1 MSRPRGTASD
11 PAVSPAVSEAGTT
24 AAGGAPASVLIVGCG
39 YVGSELARQ
48 LVADGVRV
56 FGVRRDPTGLPD
68 GVVPVA
74 ADVTDPASL
83 RAALPHEVDAIV
95 YAVSPA
101 TRSGDAYR
109 RAYVDGLRHVVATI
123 AGASSRFP
131 GRLILVG
138 STGVYGTSDGSRVD
152 EDTPPAP
159 SDPPGEA
166 LLEAEAAA
174 RALGTPGVVL
184 RLGGIYGPGRDR
196 TIRQVRSGN
205 ADCPEPGRFGNRIH
219 RDDAAG
225 AVRHLLAVPDP
236 APVYLGVDLDP
247 ADLRDVY
254 RWIARTTGVADP
266 CRDEPRPGGAGAP
279 KATRRGT
286 NKRCSSAR
294 LVTSGFRFRYPT
306 FREGYAALLEQDT
319 PSG

>member
-1 MSRPRGTASD
+1 MPG
-11 PAVSPAVSEAGTT
+11 
-24 AAGGAPASVLIVGCG
+24 SVLIVGCG
-39 YVGSELARQ
+39 YVGTELARQ
-48 LVADGVRV
+48 LAADGVRV

-83 RAALPHEVDAIV
+83 QAALPREVEAIV

-101 TRSGDAYR
+101 TRSGEAYR
-109 RAYVDGLRHVVATI
+109 RAYVDGLRNVVASV
-123 AGASSRFP
+123 ANPSSRFP

-138 STGVYGTSDGSRVD
+138 STGVYGTSDGSQVD

-159 SDPPGEA
+159 SDPPGQA
-166 LLEAEAAA
+166 LLDAEAAA
-174 RALGTPGVVL
+174 RTLGTPGIVL

-196 TIRQVRSGN
+196 TIRQVRSGA

-219 RDDAAG
+219 RDDAAA

-236 APVYLGVDLDP
+236 APVYLGVDEDP

-254 RWIARTTGVADP
+254 RWIARTTGAVDP
-266 CRDEPRPGGAGAP
+266 CGEERRPNEGRASAS
-279 KATRRGT
+279 TRRGT
-286 NKRCSSAR
+286 NKRCSSER
-294 LVTSGFRFRYPT
+294 LVASGFRFRYPT
-306 FREGYAALLEQDT
+306 YREGYAALLEQAT
-319 PSG
+319 R